1 MTSPPRVRDLIFQRS
16 EPCNR
21 INRVPTIVAL
31 GSRFGIIF
39 REVQAMEMQE
49 TKWRIAAAIC
59 VAIIYVFI
67 TTLSGG
73 A

>member
-1 MTSPPRVRDLIFQRS
+1 MYETLSLTEANPAAVSGSPA
-16 EPCNR
+16 
-21 INRVPTIVAL
+21 TVAS
-31 GSRFGIIF
+31 GSRLEFFPGGT
-39 REVQAMEMQE
+39 AMEMQE

-59 VAIIYVFI
+59 IAIIYVFI

>member
-1 MTSPPRVRDLIFQRS
+1 
-16 EPCNR
+16 
-21 INRVPTIVAL
+21 
-31 GSRFGIIF
+31 
-39 REVQAMEMQE
+39 MEIRE

-67 TTLSGG
+67 ATLSGG

>member
-1 MTSPPRVRDLIFQRS
+1 
-16 EPCNR
+16 
-21 INRVPTIVAL
+21 
-31 GSRFGIIF
+31 
-39 REVQAMEMQE
+39 MEMQE